1 MSMSHHAGSR
11 DSDGPE
17 VIPAAEAGRFRL
29 LRMRPRDAQEPGRS
43 ATPLELFFDLVFV
56 VAVSIAAVKLHDT
69 LTEGLLLEGVLVY
82 AAVFFGIW
90 WAWMNF
96 TWFATSFGTDDW
108 LYRLL
113 TFVQMGGVLV
123 LAAGIGPAFEDQDF
137 SLVILSYVVMRVAM
151 VTQWL
156 RASRG
161 AGESRRA
168 TQLYALGIS
177 GVQALWLL
185 TLLLPAPLSLVAIGL
200 LVIAELAVPLI
211 AERQGET
218 PWHPHHLTERFGLF
232 TLILLGESL
241 LASANAVI
249 TALEEVEEL
258 GPLLWIATLAL
269 VVTCALWWIYF
280 WSPHHRLITDYA
292 SSVRHG
298 YAHYFVFAAAGA
310 LSAGIEVEID
320 VLTDASAIDPLVASF
335 TVTVP
340 IAVFVMGIW
349 IIALRHQGDRV
360 VNIAVPLGALLVLLD
375 PVLPFPVAMS
385 AIILTLVVIVL
396 IVRAPDEA
404 HEHGRMEG

>member
-11 DSDGPE
+11 DSGEPE
-17 VIPAAEAGRFRL
+17 VVPAADAGRFRL
-29 LRMRPRDAQEPGRS
+29 MRMRPRDPQEPGRA

-56 VAVSIAAVKLHDT
+56 VAVSIAAVNLHHS
-69 LTEGLLLEGVLVY
+69 LTEARVLEGLLSYVLV
-82 AAVFFGIW
+82 FFAIW

-123 LAAGIGPAFEDQDF
+123 LAAGIGRVFEDRDLT
-137 SLVILSYVVMRVAM
+137 LVVFAYVVMRVAM
-151 VTQWL
+151 VAQWL

-168 TQLYALGIS
+168 TQLYALGIAT
-177 GVQALWLL
+177 VQALWLL
-185 TLLLPAPLSLVAIGL
+185 SLLLPESIELIAVGL
-200 LVIAELAVPLI
+200 LIVAELAVPVI

-249 TALEEVEEL
+249 VALEEVDDL

-292 SSVRHG
+292 SSVKHG

-320 VLTDASAIDPLVASF
+320 VLTQVSALDPLAASF
-335 TVTVP
+335 TVTAP
-340 IAVFVMGIW
+340 IAVFVLGIW
-349 IIALRHQGDRV
+349 WIALRHQRDRV
-360 VNIAVPLGALLVLLD
+360 VNVVVPVAALLVLLD
-375 PVLPFPVAMS
+375 PVLPFPVAVS
-385 AIILTLVVIVL
+385 AIILALVVVVL
-396 IVRAPDEA
+396 VVRAPEEA

>member
-11 DSDGPE
+11 DSGEPE
-17 VIPAAEAGRFRL
+17 VVPAAEAGRFRL
-29 LRMRPRDAQEPGRS
+29 MRMRPRDPEEPGRA

-56 VAVSIAAVKLHDT
+56 VAVSIAAVNLHHA
-69 LTEGLLLEGVLVY
+69 LSEGHIAEGLLVY
-82 AAVFFGIW
+82 AVIFFGIW

-113 TFVQMGGVLV
+113 TFVQMAGVLV
-123 LAAGIGPAFEDQDF
+123 LAAGIKPAFEERDF
-137 SLVILSYVVMRVAM
+137 SLLIFSYVVMRVAM
-151 VTQWL
+151 VAQWL

-161 AGESRRA
+161 AGDSRRA
-168 TQLYALGIS
+168 TQLYAIGIS
-177 GVQALWLL
+177 VLQGLWLL
-185 TLLLPAPLSLVAIGL
+185 SLLLPAPVSYVAIVL
-200 LVIAELAVPLI
+200 LMVAELAVPLV

-249 TALEEVEEL
+249 VALEEVDEL

-292 SSVRHG
+292 SSLRHG

-320 VLTDASAIDPLVASF
+320 VLTETSSLDPLLASF

-349 IIALRHQGDRV
+349 WIALRHQRDRLVNTV
-360 VNIAVPLGALLVLLD
+360 VPTAALLVLLD
-375 PVLPFPVAMS
+375 PVLPFPVAVS
-385 AIILTLVVIVL
+385 AIILSLVVVVL
-396 IVRAPDEA
+396 VLRAPEEA